1 MFIMSFL
8 FQEEVLPDD
17 VATEVAQ
24 NEKLIDGMPGVLVK
38 GEDGSLKKIVTPGVQ
53 MPLPDFKPEPT
64 RSAINIMSQLD
75 HFLLQG
81 LTRVLRVF

>member
-1 MFIMSFL
+1 MHEFCELRKLISNEYFI

-24 NEKLIDGMPGVLVK
+24 NEKLIDGMPGVLIK

-64 RSAINIMSQLD
+64 R
-75 HFLLQG
+75 
-81 LTRVLRVF
+81 

>member
-1 MFIMSFL
+1 MLIQQVQRIEYFYL
-8 FQEEVLPDD
+8 FQEGVLPDD

-64 RSAINIMSQLD
+64 R
-75 HFLLQG
+75 
-81 LTRVLRVF
+81 